1 MKTDWRSNRTGTLQ
15 GRTNYKAMKAKEFLK
30 QYKIAMER
38 TERYENEY
46 NLAVEE
52 IDAIGSTLGTDGQP
66 HGSGISRKTEDKAI
80 KLAEARDKW
89 QKAKDDAFEIR
100 QRVLDMIIDIP
111 DIEGK
116 VLYERYINLLT
127 WEQIADKLYYSY
139 TGVFYAHGRALD
151 IVEGRLNRER
161 E

>member
-1 MKTDWRSNRTGTLQ
+1 
-15 GRTNYKAMKAKEFLK
+15 MKAKDFLK
-30 QYKIAMER
+30 QYEYALYAAQRARRTYELEMER
-38 TERYENEY
+38 
-46 NLAVEE
+46 

-66 HGSGISRKTEDKAI
+66 HGSGISRKTENKAI

>member
-1 MKTDWRSNRTGTLQ
+1 
-15 GRTNYKAMKAKEFLK
+15 MKAKEFLN
-30 QYKIAMER
+30 QYKNAMDLVYRCES
-38 TERYENEY
+38 EY
-46 NLAVEE
+46 KEAVEN
-52 IDAIGSTLGTDGQP
+52 IDAIGSTLSGDGQP
-66 HGSGISRKTEDKAI
+66 HGTGVSRKTEDKA
-80 KLAEARDKW
+80 LDLVEAREKW
-89 QKAKDDAFEIR
+89 AKAKRDAFNIR
-100 QRVLDMIIDIP
+100 QEVVDMIINIP